1 MAAKKSSSSSRSGYE
16 AFCSRLGVK
25 PKQFS
30 ILLAITILA
39 TGGLG
44 VRMFMKPRAATAA
57 TATEKKRPGT
67 AAKADATEK
76 TATGPTISET
86 LDPLE
91 IVLDTRPSRNP
102 FHPFFI
108 FTEDQKKVAGGSVA
122 AAPVQAA
129 PKGLVLQAVMKGEL
143 AVINGETYAVG
154 DAILDT
160 DGKEFVISEIH
171 ERTVHVR
178 QGAHTTEVRYST
190 GNKKKSG
197 AGSKK

>member
-1 MAAKKSSSSSRSGYE
+1 MAAKKSSSSSRSGYD

-44 VRMFMKPRAATAA
+44 VRMFLKPRAATAA
-57 TATEKKRPGT
+57 TATDKKRP
-67 AAKADATEK
+67 AAASKGDSTEK
-76 TATGPTISET
+76 TSSGPTLSET

-102 FHPFFI
+102 FQPFFLYQP
-108 FTEDQKKVAGGSVA
+108 DQKAGGASAA

-129 PKGLVLQAVMKGEL
+129 PKGLTLQAVMKGEL

-160 DGKEFVISEIH
+160 DGKEFVITEIL

-178 QGAHTTEVRYST
+178 QGSHTTEVRYSS